1 MNKFDSNL
9 IRFRNIFKIPKILE
23 VYQSSKINNDKLPK
37 YVYQMK
43 LYEVGMLGL
52 GLFLGV
58 SSDNTNG
65 YNYNFLI
72 IRYDSMDFKHPI
84 ESYLFYHPTK
94 IDESTKK
101 FEKLNWISFTP
112 IDSLKKI
119 YVESKNMTIEKFLND
134 FNEKT
139 YKVTIF

>member
-1 MNKFDSNL
+1 MNNFDSNL

-58 SSDNTNG
+58 SSTDVG
-65 YNYNFLI
+65 YYYNFLI
-72 IRYDSMDFKHPI
+72 IRYDLMDFKHPT